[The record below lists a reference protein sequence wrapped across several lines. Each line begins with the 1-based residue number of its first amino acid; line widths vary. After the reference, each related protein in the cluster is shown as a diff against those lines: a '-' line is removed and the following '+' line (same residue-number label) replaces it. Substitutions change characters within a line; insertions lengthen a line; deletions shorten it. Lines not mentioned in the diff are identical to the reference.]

1 MNTTQAIRARRSIR
15 KYKPGV
21 SIPQEHIDLML
32 EAAMCA
38 PSARNKR
45 PYAFVVVEHKALM
58 AEIALKHPYAK
69 FLSDASLAVVV
80 CGDPA
85 AYPALPGQELWPQD
99 CAAATQ
105 TLMLQATELGYG
117 SCWSALYPYEDRF
130 GVVADILDIRDV
142 VPFSLIALGIADEA
156 PDRRGFYDHS
166 KVRYVR

>member
-15 KYKPGV
+15 RYKPETAV
-21 SIPQEHIDLML
+21 PQEHIDLML

-45 PYAFVVVEHKALM
+45 PYAFVVVENKALM
-58 AEIALKHPYAK
+58 AEIAVKHPYAK
-69 FLSDASLAVVV
+69 FLREASLAVIV

-85 AYPALPGQELWPQD
+85 IDGNPPGYELWTQD

-117 SCWSALYPYEDRF
+117 SCWSALYPYEDRY
-130 GVVADILDIRDV
+130 GVVAEILDIRDV
-142 VPFSLIALGIADEA
+142 VPFSLIALGVADET
-156 PDRRGFYDHS
+156 PDRRGFYDQT